1 MEGEARA
8 QTRSGE
14 SGPECLKNR
23 QQIILAGAQQGR
35 EGRAPGRGWRK
46 KSSRPKSDVTVAS
59 GRDAGMRV
67 KKTEQGW

>member
-1 MEGEARA
+1 MLAKSAADHPG
-8 QTRSGE
+8 RS
-14 SGPECLKNR
+14 S
-23 QQIILAGAQQGR
+23 AR

-59 GRDAGMRV
+59 GRDVGMRV